1 MALAVSGVRCEIREV
16 LLRDKPEEM
25 LAISKKGTVPVLQL
39 PDGQVMDES
48 LDVMRWALNKSDP
61 ELWLNTEN
69 DLSEELIEQNDTD
82 FKDKLDHY
90 KYSSRYPEHPQEFY
104 RGQAELFL
112 SKVEVHLKKHNGLG
126 LVSNKLTFADIAIF
140 PFIRQF
146 SRVEYDWFCKSP
158 YQRIKH
164 WQKNIEES
172 ELFKRVMKKYER
184 WKNTNSKE
192 YFPGL

>member
-69 DLSEELIEQNDTD
+69 DLIPNIFSAFSLPLGSYHGD
-82 FKDKLDHY
+82 F
-90 KYSSRYPEHPQEFY
+90 
-104 RGQAELFL
+104 
-112 SKVEVHLKKHNGLG
+112 
-126 LVSNKLTFADIAIF
+126 II
-140 PFIRQF
+140 
-146 SRVEYDWFCKSP
+146 
-158 YQRIKH
+158 
-164 WQKNIEES
+164 
-172 ELFKRVMKKYER
+172 
-184 WKNTNSKE
+184 
-192 YFPGL
+192 